1 MSNAVRHLKKIQSF
15 SFLSYLISIKLKAH
29 IKFGYTTE
37 VLKLTDM
44 WQNADNK
51 LFSLMFRSGHCLHTL
66 LPSLKMIDTCT
77 NNRSS
82 IDVFFVTAVDAS
94 LFLQFVFHVFI
105 RILYILFDLIF
116 SPLGL

>member
-1 MSNAVRHLKKIQSF
+1 MGRHYCYYTAYLTLPYDQRNISTILMSNAVRRLKKIQSF

-37 VLKLTDM
+37 VLKFKDM

-66 LPSLKMIDTCT
+66 LPNLKMIDTCPPQLC
-77 NNRSS
+77 N
-82 IDVFFVTAVDAS
+82 
-94 LFLQFVFHVFI
+94 
-105 RILYILFDLIF
+105 
-116 SPLGL
+116 